1 MHAPNFIDLT
11 GCKFG
16 RLTVLRIGEPR
27 FQPNGTRRTMWVC
40 KCECG
45 TVKEFEGKSLRSGK
59 TTSCGCYR
67 DEHNRALQLK
77 TNVYDLT
84 GEYGICYFNN
94 GGKFIFDLED
104 YDKIKEY
111 TWCRRHEGYA
121 GCTRKENGKSKMYNA
136 YRIIMGVEDSK
147 LEVDHINGDKWDNRK
162 CNLRIV
168 THADNTKNRKLD
180 KRNKS
185 GYTGVKE
192 TKTGTWNAQ
201 IYCDGKCINLGT
213 YKTKEEAVN
222 ARKAGEEKYFG
233 KFAHENRY

>member
-1 MHAPNFIDLT
+1 MSASIIMDLT
-11 GCKFG
+11 GKRFV
-16 RLTVLRIGEPR
+16 RLTVLEIGKPRYQPSGTKRI
-27 FQPNGTRRTMWVC
+27 FWKC
-40 KCECG
+40 KCDCG
-45 TVKEFEGKSLRSGK
+45 EIKEIEGQSLRDGK
-59 TTSCGCYR
+59 TISCGCYR
-67 DEHNRALQLK
+67 REHNREFQLK

-94 GGKFIFDLED
+94 GGQFIFDLED
-104 YDKIKEY
+104 YDKIKNY
-111 TWCRRHEGYA
+111 TWSRRNEGYA
-121 GCTRKENGKSKMYNA
+121 GCTRKENGKPRIYNA

-201 IYCDGKCINLGT
+201 IYCDGKRINLGT
-213 YKTKEEAVN
+213 YKTKEEAVK